1 MRLSRLA
8 LPALAFGLAVGLSA
22 VASAFAVRMVEDGT
36 EAGVQ
41 AALDREGIEWAEV
54 DAYGL
59 QVFLIGTAPSE
70 ADRFR
75 ALSAAG
81 EVVDAA
87 RLIDDVNVAERAP
100 PAAPRFS
107 IEILRRDDGITLIGL
122 VPADTDR
129 DALIA
134 RARRAA
140 GGAEAF
146 DLLETADHPA
156 PADWRHSIDA
166 AFAALERLPRAKI
179 SVEAGKLSVTGTAE
193 SGADRRR
200 LETEIAR
207 AMPGDVRL
215 ALQISAPRPVISP
228 FTLRFVRDESGA
240 RFDACAAAT
249 EEGRDR
255 ILRAAASAGLEGK
268 ADCRIGLGEPSASW
282 PDAVEMALAAVDA
295 LDGGALTM
303 TESEIALVAPM
314 GTETALFER
323 VVGELAAQLPEPFT
337 LDAVLPGPPRE
348 SDGDDGPPE
357 FVATLSPEGAVQLR
371 GALASE
377 DARVI
382 ADSLARARF
391 GSEAVYTAAE
401 IAPDLPQGWQ
411 TRVLAGLEGLAR
423 LERGALVV
431 TPDDIA
437 IRGETGNA
445 EAGAE
450 IAALVAE
457 KLGGT
462 EELTLDVIYREELDP
477 EAAKPT
483 PEECV
488 ASLEGLLEGRKINF
502 EPGSATLDSQ
512 ARLILDDIA
521 DLLRQCSDIPLE
533 IAGHTDSQG
542 RESMNLELSQARAQ
556 SVLDEL
562 RDRRVLTASF
572 RAQGYGEAEP
582 IADNATEEGRDAN
595 RRIEFRLIPSEPPTE
610 EETTLESLAAEG
622 QEDAD
627 ARDSDE
633 AEGQ

>member
-8 LPALAFGLAVGLSA
+8 LPTLAFGLALVLSA
-22 VASAFAVRMVEDGT
+22 VTAAFAVRMVEDGT
-36 EAGVQ
+36 ETGVQ

-107 IEILRRDDGITLIGL
+107 IEILRRDEGITLIGL
-122 VPADTDR
+122 VPAETDR
-129 DALIA
+129 AALIA
-134 RARRAA
+134 RAERAT
-140 GGAEAF
+140 GGVPVS
-146 DLLETADHPA
+146 DLLETADHPS
-156 PADWRHSIDA
+156 PEGWRYALDA
-166 AFAALERLPRAKI
+166 AFEALERLPRAKI
-179 SVEAGKLSVTGTAE
+179 SVEAGIISVVGAADSAAE
-193 SGADRRR
+193 QRR
-200 LETEIAR
+200 LEAEIAR
-207 AMPGDVRL
+207 AVSPGVRL

-228 FTLRFVRDESGA
+228 FTLRFVRNADGA

-249 EEGRDR
+249 AEGRDR
-255 ILRAAASAGLEGK
+255 ILSAAAAAGLEGK
-268 ADCRIGLGEPSASW
+268 ANCRIGLGAPGPTW
-282 PDAVEMALAAVDA
+282 PEAAAQAIGAVGAL
-295 LDGGALTM
+295 GGGTLTM
-303 TESEIALVAPM
+303 TDTDIALVAPM
-314 GTETALFER
+314 GTEPAHFER
-323 VVGELAAQLPEPFT
+323 VVGELVADLPDLFT
-337 LDAVLPGPPRE
+337 LDAVLPEPPRE
-348 SDGDDGPPE
+348 TDGDDGPPE

-371 GALASE
+371 GPLASE

-401 IAPDLPQGWQ
+401 IAPDLPPGWQ
-411 TRVLAGLEGLAR
+411 TRVLAGLEGLAQ

-445 EAGAE
+445 EANAE

-457 KLGGT
+457 KLGET
-462 EELTLDVIYREELDP
+462 AELTLDVTYREELDP

-483 PEECV
+483 PEDCV
-488 ASLEGLLEGRKINF
+488 ASLQGLLEGRKINF

-512 ARLILDDIA
+512 ARMILDDIA
-521 DLLRQCSDIPLE
+521 DLLRLCGDIPLE

-556 SVLDEL
+556 AVLDEL
-562 RDRRVLTASF
+562 RNRRVLTASF

-595 RRIEFRLIPSEPPTE
+595 RRIEFRLIPQEPPEE
-610 EETTLESLAAEG
+610 EETTLESSSAEG
-622 QEDAD
+622 QEDA
-627 ARDSDE
+627 AAEDSDG